1 MANKRKELS
10 HKDELVTQIEERI
23 QGLTAQILE
32 KDVKISDL
40 LAEIDLNR
48 DEAKAKPDLLKR
60 EISADFFITHANTEN
75 KNKQDGRLRSLRIS
89 GEQVSVNE
97 NDFHGLKAKLQTNEV
112 DISRFNSV
120 KGELNLL
127 EIKFESMVSQFNDL
141 EQQNAS
147 LSKEVSDLTEKYKS
161 SKKKL
166 KKEREVVELRDK
178 EILNLK
184 QRMAQMGEQTRQD
197 SRYLQSANKSKKPRE
212 EDEVQERLAR
222 EERESELQ

>member
-75 KNKQDGRLRSLRIS
+75 KNK
-89 GEQVSVNE
+89 
-97 NDFHGLKAKLQTNEV
+97 
-112 DISRFNSV
+112 
-120 KGELNLL
+120 
-127 EIKFESMVSQFNDL
+127 
-141 EQQNAS
+141 
-147 LSKEVSDLTEKYKS
+147 
-161 SKKKL
+161 
-166 KKEREVVELRDK
+166 
-178 EILNLK
+178 
-184 QRMAQMGEQTRQD
+184 
-197 SRYLQSANKSKKPRE
+197 
-212 EDEVQERLAR
+212 
-222 EERESELQ
+222 